1 MSWLR
6 TGMVAGLGVLSACS
20 NGGDDLD
27 AYITE
32 VKSRKSTAVEPIP
45 QVLVY
50 EPHRYTQAEARDPFL
65 PFAQGLTEAIAA
77 TSTSTLAPDPNR
89 NREPL
94 EAFPLE
100 ALRLKGQLRFQGQE
114 FAIIEAPDSKVH
126 RVQVGN
132 YMGQNYG
139 RISAITA
146 AEVQLEEIVPD
157 GLGGY
162 TKRTASVSLTG
173 EEE

>member
-1 MSWLR
+1 MTSLR
-6 TGMVAGLGVLSACS
+6 LGAIAGLALLSACGS
-20 NGGDDLD
+20 DGDDLD
-27 AYITE
+27 SYIAE

-65 PFAQGLTEAIAA
+65 PFAQGLTDATAA
-77 TSTSTLAPDPNR
+77 VSTSTLAPDPNR

-100 ALRLKGQLRFQGQE
+100 ALRLKGRLGFQGQE
-114 FAIIEAPDSKVH
+114 FAVIEAPDNKVH